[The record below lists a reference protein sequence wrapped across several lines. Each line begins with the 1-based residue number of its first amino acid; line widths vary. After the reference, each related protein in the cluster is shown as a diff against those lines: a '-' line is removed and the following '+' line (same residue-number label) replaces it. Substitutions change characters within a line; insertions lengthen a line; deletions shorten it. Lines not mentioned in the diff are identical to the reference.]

1 MFREPGHLSD
11 EDILVVLDGESSRG
25 LARSAQAHL
34 AACWECRSRMGELEG
49 TIEAFVSL
57 HRRALDPEL
66 PDPKGPTAL
75 LRARLG
81 QAAAEKSNFASSPF
95 LRLPVFARAFAWL
108 CAAVLVAGLGGLLFF
123 KHPQPHLLT
132 LANRTVPDPRLTPGA
147 TRPVS
152 LEDVCSMPHEEVMR
166 DVSGSLRQQVFR
178 EYGIVNPRA
187 EDYEV
192 DYLIAP
198 GLGGTEDIRNLWPEP
213 STSSAWNA
221 HKKDALEERLHQLVC
236 NGELD
241 LNTAQKAIATD
252 WITAYEK
259 YCKPDTFAGTP
270 VARPEGQASEEV
282 GANRFLA
289 VSPKQVPGV
298 PHLARFSRDVGYRG
312 TPPQADDGSRRSIT
326 GVVLSLDRIR
336 RWRRS

>member
-1 MFREPGHLSD
+1 MFKEPDHLSD
-11 EDILVVLDGESSRG
+11 EDILLVLDGESSRK

-57 HRRALDPEL
+57 HRRTLGREL
-66 PDPKGPTAL
+66 PDPKVPTAL
-75 LRARLG
+75 LRARLAE
-81 QAAAEKSNFASSPF
+81 AAAGKSGWHFF
-95 LRLPVFARAFAWL
+95 RLPIFARAFACL
-108 CAAVLVAGLGGLLFF
+108 CAAVFVAGGLFF
-123 KHPQPHLLT
+123 FKQPQSHPFP

-147 TRPVS
+147 TRTVS
-152 LEDVCSMPHEEVMR
+152 LGDVCSMPHEEVVR

-178 EYGIVNPRA
+178 EYGIVNPRS

-213 STSSAWNA
+213 STSSIWNA

-236 NGELD
+236 DGQLD
-241 LNTAQKAIATD
+241 LSTAQKAIATD

-259 YCKPDTFAGTP
+259 YCQSDTFAGAP
-270 VARPEGQASEEV
+270 VARLPAGLKILRE
-282 GANRFLA
+282 
-289 VSPKQVPGV
+289 PGLV
-298 PHLARFSRDVGYRG
+298 ERG
-312 TPPQADDGSRRSIT
+312 RH
-326 GVVLSLDRIR
+326 SL
-336 RWRRS
+336 

>member
-1 MFREPGHLSD
+1 MMRMFKETGHLSD
-11 EDILVVLDGESSRG
+11 EDILLVLDGESSRR
-25 LARSAQAHL
+25 LARSAQEHL

-57 HRRALDPEL
+57 HRRTFDPESGPEL
-66 PDPKGPTAL
+66 PDPAGPTAL
-75 LRARLG
+75 LRARLAE
-81 QAAAEKSNFASSPF
+81 AAAQRSTFTSSPF
-95 LRLPVFARAFAWL
+95 FRLPVLARAFAYL
-108 CAAVLVAGLGGLLFF
+108 CAAVFMAGLGSMLLFNRPQS
-123 KHPQPHLLT
+123 HPFT

-152 LEDVCSMPHEEVMR
+152 LGDVCSMPHEEVVH

-178 EYGIVNPRA
+178 EYGIINPRP

-213 STSSAWNA
+213 STSSTWNA
-221 HKKDALEERLHQLVC
+221 RKKDALEERLHELVC
-236 NGELD
+236 DGELD

-259 YCKPDTFAGTP
+259 YCQSSTVAGSP
-270 VARPEGQASEEV
+270 VALRQRERAEEA
-282 GANRFLA
+282 GPA
-289 VSPKQVPGV
+289 K
-298 PHLARFSRDVGYRG
+298 
-312 TPPQADDGSRRSIT
+312 T
-326 GVVLSLDRIR
+326 
-336 RWRRS
+336 

>member
-1 MFREPGHLSD
+1 MFKEPGHLSD
-11 EDILVVLDGESSRG
+11 EDILLVLDGESSRR

-57 HRRALDPEL
+57 HRRSLDPQL

-75 LRARLG
+75 LRARLAE
-81 QAAAEKSNFASSPF
+81 AAAEKSRFTSSPF
-95 LRLPVFARAFAWL
+95 LRVPMFARAFAYL
-108 CAAVLVAGLGGLLFF
+108 FAAVFVAGLGGLLFL
-123 KHPQPHLLT
+123 KHRPEHPFT

-152 LEDVCSMPHEEVMR
+152 LGDVCSMRHEEVVR

-178 EYGIVNPRA
+178 EYGIVNPRP

-213 STSSAWNA
+213 STSSTWNA

-236 NGELD
+236 DGQLD
-241 LNTAQKAIATD
+241 LDTAQKAIATD

-259 YCKPDTFAGTP
+259 YCQSDTFAGAP
-270 VARPEGQASEEV
+270 VAWLKPDIAQ
-282 GANRFLA
+282 L
-289 VSPKQVPGV
+289 
-298 PHLARFSRDVGYRG
+298 
-312 TPPQADDGSRRSIT
+312 
-326 GVVLSLDRIR
+326 
-336 RWRRS
+336 

>member
-1 MFREPGHLSD
+1 MMRMFKEPGHLSD
-11 EDILVVLDGESSRG
+11 EDILLVLDGESSRR
-25 LARSAQAHL
+25 LARSAQEHL

-57 HRRALDPEL
+57 HRRTLNPESDPEL
-66 PDPKGPTAL
+66 PDPAGPTAL
-75 LRARLG
+75 LRARLAE
-81 QAAAEKSNFASSPF
+81 AAADRSSFTSSPF
-95 LRLPVFARAFAWL
+95 FRLPVLARAFAYL
-108 CAAVLVAGLGGLLFF
+108 CAAVFVAGLGSLLLFN
-123 KHPQPHLLT
+123 HPQPHPFA
-132 LANRTVPDPRLTPGA
+132 LAIRTVPDPRLTPGA

-152 LEDVCSMPHEEVMR
+152 LGDVCSMPHEEVVR

-178 EYGIVNPRA
+178 EYGIVNPRP

-213 STSSAWNA
+213 STSSTWNA
-221 HKKDALEERLHQLVC
+221 HKKDALEERLHELVC

-259 YCKPDTFAGTP
+259 YCRSDSLAGAP
-270 VARPEGQASEEV
+270 VALLKPNKV
-282 GANRFLA
+282 F
-289 VSPKQVPGV
+289 
-298 PHLARFSRDVGYRG
+298 
-312 TPPQADDGSRRSIT
+312 
-326 GVVLSLDRIR
+326 IR
-336 RWRRS
+336 YVRAKEPA

>member
-1 MFREPGHLSD
+1 MFKEPRHLSD
-11 EDILVVLDGESSRG
+11 EDILLILDGESSRR

-57 HRRALDPEL
+57 HRRSLDPEL
-66 PDPKGPTAL
+66 PDSTGPTAL
-75 LRARLG
+75 LRARLAE
-81 QAAAEKSNFASSPF
+81 AASERTTSTPSVF
-95 LRLPVFARAFAWL
+95 LRLPVLARTFAYL
-108 CAAVLVAGLGGLLFF
+108 CAAVFVAGLGSLFLF
-123 KHPQPHLLT
+123 KHPQPHPLT
-132 LANRTVPDPRLTPGA
+132 LANRTVPDPSLTPGA

-152 LEDVCSMPHEEVMR
+152 LGDVCSMPHEEVVH

-178 EYGIVNPRA
+178 EYGIVNPRP

-213 STSSAWNA
+213 STSSTWNA
-221 HKKDALEERLHQLVC
+221 HKKDALEERLHELVC
-236 NGELD
+236 DGELD

-259 YCKPDTFAGTP
+259 YCQSDILAGAP
-270 VARPEGQASEEV
+270 VARLKPNKVFVRYVRTKEPA
-282 GANRFLA
+282 
-289 VSPKQVPGV
+289 
-298 PHLARFSRDVGYRG
+298 
-312 TPPQADDGSRRSIT
+312 
-326 GVVLSLDRIR
+326 
-336 RWRRS
+336 